1 MASLLI
7 DVLYGQGSISIN
19 GNRFHRAGYILR
31 CVSTQPALGSIPG
44 NGNPIQVGAGATPT
58 PDDETKIPRLPNV
71 IVGSESI
78 RADLSPEAWLQIQL
92 DKLLGFDM
100 YVASFT
106 PLEGGR
112 PKGASPKLGAG
123 NRPHTTGWQPPY
135 IVASREGFKMCKRS
149 KLKRGSGHNKRFWWE
164 QEKLVNLNDEEE
176 EEKDD
181 FGE

>member
-1 MASLLI
+1 MYGFHSPHKGVKVINFRSPSWFSGIAPHQCSLRPGF
-7 DVLYGQGSISIN
+7 DSKN

-112 PKGASPKLGAG
+112 PKGASPKLGVG

-135 IVASREGFKMCKRS
+135 IYISP
-149 KLKRGSGHNKRFWWE
+149 L
-164 QEKLVNLNDEEE
+164 LVQ
-176 EEKDD
+176 
-181 FGE
+181 